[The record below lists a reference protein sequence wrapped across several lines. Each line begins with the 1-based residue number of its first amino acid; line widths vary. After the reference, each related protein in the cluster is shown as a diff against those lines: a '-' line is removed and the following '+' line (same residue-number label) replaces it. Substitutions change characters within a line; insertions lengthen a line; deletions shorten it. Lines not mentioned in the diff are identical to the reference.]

1 MIIYK
6 WVFES
11 FFFLSCQKKNH
22 EMKRLYFLPV
32 ILLLLV
38 SACSHNT
45 TTTVRP
51 LSVAPQQRLSSFRIT
66 GVVLD
71 NKDLAWIGME
81 GALATFDG
89 TNTRFFSSG
98 GSDGSLPSTDVRCLL
113 SDHNQTVWF
122 GTAKGLCTYSRYN
135 VFKSYPER
143 DGNTVCILQLA
154 ETSDHELVIMTDRGY
169 YRVADESVLELIP
182 TIRHDPLNPE
192 RMAPDHDGG
201 LWILSPTGFVHY
213 NRSFEETLSIP
224 APGEGIDENLDA
236 IQVKDEL
243 WVLQG
248 RTLTCLDLR
257 DGTQMHLHRL
267 TEDYPINFIFYD
279 GTDILI
285 QSLRHGIQVYNPET
299 HRFKGTDIAYLP
311 ATPSRT
317 DISTMSIDR
326 LGNLWVG
333 YEHYGIYCIS
343 EMQRRIEMQND
354 GILRKRTKGE
364 FIGSLKHDGDGNLWG
379 SLSHQIFRYKKYG
392 EVLDLF
398 EVSDLL
404 GADAQVSL
412 IETDGESSLWALGY
426 NKIGIC
432 DLSRDNPEVI
442 RTKELDFRPGHSAA
456 REGKCV
462 FTANRPF
469 LYVFRKD
476 GVLDSLRIDGTTAA
490 YYNRNARVLPIA
502 ETDWLIICDGL
513 ACALARTGQDQTE
526 PFIVQNEGFSV
537 EDRISDAVLDGQKVF
552 ISISR
557 GGLYAL
563 DLRTGIIE
571 EEPALSEQNIS
582 CMTKYSDRR
591 MIMGTGN
598 GIFYYDLQDKSL
610 RNYDLYM
617 GGNNITA
624 FTPDGAV
631 RDGNSIIMGSHD
643 GCVIVPADLPFKA
656 EQHHTSVHRMT
667 VHDKEGAALV
677 ILPAGEDAVTLN
689 HQNNSFDIYFG
700 CVHYD
705 NQPVTIEYNLEGFSS
720 GWTRA
725 SREQIASF
733 SKVPAGKYDF
743 RLREVQPYTDTILDE
758 GHLLITIKPAPWLS
772 WPAILFYIILG
783 GLSVWLFIT
792 SRIKSKES
800 KLRLSV
806 AEQKSELEH
815 RTNEMNKSFFAN
827 IAHEFRNPLT
837 IISGPLASL
846 LKDGD
851 IPPDA
856 HKKLLSISA
865 SANSM
870 LRLIDQMLDFN
881 QLEMDVLRLCVGEHD
896 ITHEITRILGNFEE
910 STNLRDISVRYDG
923 LEDPFISLVD
933 SDKLEKILSNLF
945 TNALKH
951 TPDGGIITISFDDVT
966 GDEVNAAFEDD
977 MLDAKRYFQ
986 VDITNNGKQI
996 AEDKIGNVFKRYFQS
1011 SETSLHHDYGWGRGI
1026 GLYFVQRLVQ
1036 VHHGAIRVF
1045 NTPDGVCFSFVI
1057 PTDRE
1062 SYADAERENANVHR
1076 ILQIEIPQD
1085 THPERKSPEDL
1096 IKPVLLV
1103 VDDDIQIGQYIRS
1116 LFEDRYH
1123 VTNKYSAE
1131 SALSEIDKV
1140 NPDIIISDV
1149 VMGRMSGYEFCRA
1162 LKSDLTYS
1170 HIPFI
1175 LLTAKT
1181 DVEDSVSGLECGA
1194 NAYVTKPF
1202 SAEYLSA
1209 LVDSLRKNM
1218 ENLRSYLN
1226 QTTEATLAEGNLSE
1240 QDRNFINDLYKLMD
1254 KHLSE
1259 ADLSVTTI
1267 CEELRISRSKFN
1279 YKLKG
1284 LTGSTPGAF
1293 FRHYKLNLAAKMLKE
1308 GRHNV
1313 SEIADMMGFAS
1324 ISNFSASFKKMFGV
1338 PPKDYK

>member
-1 MIIYK
+1 
-6 WVFES
+6 
-11 FFFLSCQKKNH
+11 
-22 EMKRLYFLPV
+22 MKRHSFLTA
-32 ILLLLV
+32 ILTLVLL
-38 SACSHNT
+38 STACDHKT
-45 TTTVRP
+45 TSTVRP
-51 LSVAPQQRLSSFRIT
+51 LPAAPSQRLSSFRVT
-66 GVVLD
+66 GIALD
-71 NKDLAWIGME
+71 NKDLAWVGME

-89 TNTRFFSSG
+89 TNTRFFPSG
-98 GSDGSLPSTDVRCLL
+98 NEDGNLPSSEIRCLF

-135 VFKSYPER
+135 VFKIYPDP
-143 DGNTVCILQLA
+143 DGNAVSITQIT
-154 ETSDHELVIMTDRGY
+154 ETSDQELVIMTDRGY
-169 YRVADESVLELIP
+169 FLVANGSLKHIP
-182 TIRHDPLNPE
+182 SIRHNALNPE
-192 RMAPDHDGG
+192 RMVPDNDGG
-201 LWILSPTGFVHY
+201 LWVLNPTSFVHY
-213 NRSFEETLSIP
+213 NRSFEETASLP
-224 APGEGIDENLDA
+224 APGDGITENLDA
-236 IQVKDEL
+236 VRVKDDL

-257 DGTQMHLHRL
+257 AGSQEFLYRM
-267 TEDYPINFIFYD
+267 TEDYPVNFIFHD
-279 GTDILI
+279 GSNLLLKSI
-285 QSLRHGIQVYNPET
+285 RYGIQVYDPET
-299 HRFKGTDIAYLP
+299 HSLKDSAIPYLP
-311 ATPSRT
+311 ANPSDT

-343 EMQRRIEMQND
+343 EMQRRIEIQND
-354 GILRKRTKGE
+354 GILRKRTQGE
-364 FIGSLKHDGDGNLWG
+364 FIGSLKRDGQGNLWG
-379 SLSHQIFRYKKYG
+379 NFSHQIFRYGKSDGFLK
-392 EVLDLF
+392 LF
-398 EVSDLL
+398 DVSELL
-404 GADAQVSL
+404 GSDAQVSYV
-412 IETDGESSLWALGY
+412 ETDGQDCLWALGY
-426 NKIGIC
+426 NKIGVY
-432 DLSRDNPEVI
+432 DLSRGDPRTI
-442 RTKELDFRPGHSAA
+442 RTKSLNFRPGHSAA
-456 REGKCV
+456 REGTCV
-462 FTANRPF
+462 FTANRPR
-469 LYVFRKD
+469 LYFFRKD
-476 GVLDSLRIDGTTAA
+476 GVLDSLQVDGTTAA
-490 YYNRNARVLPIA
+490 FYNRNARVLPIA
-502 ETDWLIICDGL
+502 ETDWLILCDGL
-513 ACALARTGQDQTE
+513 ACALARTGQEQTE
-526 PFIVQNEGFSV
+526 PFIVQNNGFSV

-552 ISISR
+552 LSISR
-557 GGLYAL
+557 GGLFAL
-563 DLRTGIIE
+563 DLRTGVIE
-571 EEPALSEQNIS
+571 EEPAFSGLSIS
-582 CMTKYSDRR
+582 CMAKYSDRR

-617 GGNNITA
+617 GGNNVTS
-624 FTPDGAV
+624 FTPGGAV

-643 GCVIVPADLPFKA
+643 GCIIIPADLPFKA
-656 EQHHTSVHRMT
+656 EQHHVSVHRMT
-667 VHDKEGAALV
+667 THNKEGAELV
-677 ILPAGEDAVTLN
+677 TLPAGEDAVTLD
-689 HQNNSFDIYFG
+689 HRHDSFDIYFG
-700 CVHYD
+700 SVHYD
-705 NQPVTIEYNLEGFSS
+705 NQPVIIEYNLEGFSS
-720 GWTRA
+720 GWTRS
-725 SREQIASF
+725 SREQLASF

-743 RLREVQPYTDTILDE
+743 RLREVQPYTDTILNE
-758 GHLLITIKPAPWLS
+758 GHLQITVKPAPWLS
-772 WPAILFYIILG
+772 WPAKLLYLILA
-783 GLSVWLFIT
+783 GLSVWLFIA
-792 SRIKSKES
+792 SRIRTKENR
-800 KLRLSV
+800 LRLSV

-837 IISGPLASL
+837 IISGPLSSL
-846 LKDGD
+846 LRDKS
-851 IPPDA
+851 IPADA

-865 SANSM
+865 STNSM

-896 ITHEITRILGNFEE
+896 VTHEISRIIGNFEE
-910 STNLRDISVRYDG
+910 SARLRDISVLYDG

-933 SDKLEKILSNLF
+933 LDKLEKILSNLF

-951 TPDGGIITISFDDVT
+951 TPDGGTITMAFDDVT
-966 GDEVNAAFEDD
+966 GEEARAAFGEDS
-977 MLDAKRYFQ
+977 LGSGRYFQ

-996 AEDKIGNVFKRYFQS
+996 ADDKIGNVFKRYYQS

-1026 GLYFVQRLVQ
+1026 GLYFVKRLVQ
-1036 VHHGAIRVF
+1036 VHHGAIRVY
-1045 NTPDGVCFSFVI
+1045 NTPEGVCFSFVI

-1062 SYADAERENANVHR
+1062 CYADADRENANVHR

-1085 THPERKSPEDL
+1085 IRPEKKAPADAT
-1096 IKPVLLV
+1096 KPVLLV

-1116 LFEDRYH
+1116 LFEDRYN

-1131 SALSEIDKV
+1131 SALAEIDKV

-1149 VMGRMSGYEFCRA
+1149 VMGKMTGYDFCRA

-1209 LVDSLRKNM
+1209 LVDSQRKNV
-1218 ENLRSYLN
+1218 ENLRVYLN
-1226 QTTEATLAEGNLSE
+1226 QTTEATLSEGNLSE

-1284 LTGSTPGAF
+1284 LTGSTPGSF

-1308 GRHNV
+1308 GKHNV
-1313 SEIADMMGFAS
+1313 SEISDIMGFAS

-1338 PPKDYK
+1338 SPKDYK